1 MPISLIEHLEGL
13 LEHAEAEVRN
23 AVDSRQLEG
32 GKPTFFKPMRA
43 CIAMVYG
50 NATALCAAFGLP
62 NSTNYAKKLDVVTS
76 RILNLYNP
84 ETVEAIAETAGCSQ
98 APWMQMLLK
107 RMQVNHIICM
117 SYTACVFL

>member
-1 MPISLIEHLEGL
+1 M
-13 LEHAEAEVRN
+13 RN
-23 AVDSRQLEG
+23 AVDNRQLEG

-62 NSTNYAKKLDVVTS
+62 NSVNYAKKLDVVTT
-76 RILNLYNP
+76 RVLNLYNH
-84 ETVEAIAETAGCSQ
+84 ETVEAIAEGAGCAQ

-107 RMQVNHIICM
+107 RMQVTFYYLVYHSVIRWCNSEFAGQVIL
-117 SYTACVFL
+117 ACECE